1 MPLQYD
7 REELYQKVWEQPMLR
22 VAEQYGVSSVALGK
36 ACRKLSVPV
45 PGRGHWA
52 KLAHG
57 KAGVRKPAL
66 PTLDRV
72 PVVYRSARAPQKQV
86 FPDQNDPEFVA
97 IDQLLLSG
105 SLNPPLDSTAQP
117 HALIR
122 HTATQLRSRGRKDE
136 HGILLPRELGALN
149 VQVTEGT
156 LDRALQV
163 MSQVLAVLEMQ
174 NFGVEIS
181 EQWSTAALIQGQRIS
196 FGIEEPIRKV
206 VTQKP
211 RVRNPTDRWDYDQ
224 VVTYEPSGIVAL
236 VIHSNSWET
245 RTLRKR
251 WSDAKVQRI
260 EKLIPDFVAGL
271 MRTAVTLR
279 RKEEERI
286 RRESEQQRRAQEM
299 AQLRKEIEEEE
310 KKLEQCD
317 RWLESWERAEGL
329 RRFITV
335 YAQKS
340 RSFPAEKQSKH
351 REWIEWATRE
361 ADRLDPFVSEKPASV
376 LDRKHE
382 LNWR

>member
-1 MPLQYD
+1 L
-7 REELYQKVWEQPMLR
+7 K

-36 ACRKLSVPV
+36 VCRKLSVPV

-57 KAGVRKPAL
+57 KPGAKKPAL
-66 PTLDRV
+66 PTLDRA
-72 PVVYRSARAPQKQV
+72 PVVYRSARAPQKQAA
-86 FPDQNDPEFVA
+86 PDQSDPELVA
-97 IDQLLLSG
+97 IDQLLMSG
-105 SLNPPLDSTAQP
+105 SLNPPLDSTGQP

-122 HTATQLRSRGRKDE
+122 RTASQLRSRGRKDE
-136 HGILLPRELGALN
+136 HGILLPQELGGLN

-163 MSQVLAVLEMQ
+163 MSKVLAVLEMQ
-174 NFGVEIS
+174 NFSVEIS
-181 EQWSTAALIQGQRIS
+181 EQWNTSALIQGQRIS

-224 VVTYEPSGIVAL
+224 VVTYEPSGMVAL

-260 EKLIPDFVAGL
+260 EKLIPDFIAGL
-271 MRTAVTLR
+271 MRTAVMLR

-286 RRESEQQRRAQEM
+286 RRESEQQRRAQAM
-299 AQLRKEIEEEE
+299 VQLRKEIEEEE
-310 KKLEQCD
+310 KKLEQFD
-317 RWLESWERAEGL
+317 RWLESWERAERL

-340 RSFPAEKQSKH
+340 RSFPAEKQSKY